1 LLFTFT
7 IRYDIIVLMEQP
19 SKRKRTRRKK
29 DSVDYVNNQEF
40 GEAVA
45 EHVRGVKSDEEEGVE
60 PRPLT
65 DYVGLCLYKIANG
78 LSRSPNFI
86 NYTYREDMVMDAV
99 ENCVKVINNFDIT
112 KKTRTGVPNAFSYF
126 TQITYF
132 AFLRRIAKEKRQTE
146 IKQRVI
152 DNNSIDMFA
161 EFGTEDANA
170 IGESIV
176 ERMRHRNGLWDEDHW
191 VDQDADKAPP
201 KKKKRGRPAK
211 KAVTNGPLNEF
222 FGEE

>member
-1 LLFTFT
+1 
-7 IRYDIIVLMEQP
+7 MEQP

-29 DSVDYVNNQEF
+29 DSVDYVNNKEF

-45 EHVRGVKSDEEEGVE
+45 EHVRGVKKDEEEGIE

-99 ENCVKVINNFDIT
+99 ENCVKVINNFDID
-112 KKTRTGVPNAFSYF
+112 KPTRTGVPNAFSYF

-222 FGEE
+222 FNENE

>member
-1 LLFTFT
+1 
-7 IRYDIIVLMEQP
+7 MEQP
-19 SKRKRTRRKK
+19 KRKRTRRKK
-29 DSVDYVNNQEF
+29 DPVDYVNNKEF

-45 EHVRGVKSDEEEGVE
+45 EHVRGVKEDEEKGIE

-65 DYVGLCLYKIANG
+65 DYIGLCLYKIANG

-126 TQITYF
+126 TQITYY

-152 DNNSIDMFA
+152 DNNSIDACSQNLERMMSTQLA
-161 EFGTEDANA
+161 KASSNECAIETVFGTK
-170 IGESIV
+170 IT
-176 ERMRHRNGLWDEDHW
+176 GLI
-191 VDQDADKAPP
+191 
-201 KKKKRGRPAK
+201 KKR
-211 KAVTNGPLNEF
+211 TSQ
-222 FGEE
+222 